1 MYQEIVCNVNKI
13 HLEILHDVT
22 ATHQEI
28 GHDVTATHDKQFIM
42 KIQYISK
49 YFELP

>member
-1 MYQEIVCNVNKI
+1 MYQEIVFDVNKI

-28 GHDVTATHDKQFIM
+28 GHDVTATHGKQFIM
-42 KIQYISK
+42 KLQHISK
-49 YFELP
+49 YSELP

>member
-1 MYQEIVCNVNKI
+1 MYQEIVFDVNKI

-28 GHDVTATHDKQFIM
+28 GHDVTATHGKQFIM

-49 YFELP
+49 YSELP